1 MHRDGRTDTVYPDFV
16 RGLWVDQY
24 SRSIR
29 SHPLPIDRRRWKWWP
44 LLEHDAY
51 TYVYSRWNT
60 YVWNEIFT
68 SQRLDIDGQ
77 PVWKYI
83 TPRDVIYNFIT
94 ESIYRC
100 SIEGVVDRSIW
111 TVECRL
117 FRIELFLEKRP
128 PIGQRKRL
136 VWKWRI
142 EWSDIAIETEISKI
156 WRYELK
162 GCARYLNGFELN
174 GNNWIANSEG
184 NYNARIIRIGDTSN
198 ISEIL

>member
-1 MHRDGRTDTVYPDFV
+1 MGGPIFAFN
-16 RGLWVDQY
+16 
-24 SRSIR
+24 SKS
-29 SHPLPIDRRRWKWWP
+29 PPIDRRRWKRWP
-44 LLEHDAY
+44 LLEYDTTHTCTVA
-51 TYVYSRWNT
+51 VYIRRKRNI
-60 YVWNEIFT
+60 YEPMGGH
-68 SQRLDIDGQ
+68 IDGQ
-77 PVWKYI
+77 PVWKYF

-94 ESIYRC
+94 GSIYRC

-162 GCARYLNGFELN
+162 GCGRYLNGFELVT
-174 GNNWIANSEG
+174 IES
-184 NYNARIIRIGDTSN
+184 RIRK
-198 ISEIL
+198 EIIMEKLFV

>member
-1 MHRDGRTDTVYPDFV
+1 MGRPIFAFNPKSPSPDWSTSMKV
-16 RGLWVDQY
+16 MATTRTRCLY
-24 SRSIR
+24 IR
-29 SHPLPIDRRRWKWWP
+29 VQSMEYIRMERNIYEPTAGH
-44 LLEHDAY
+44 
-51 TYVYSRWNT
+51 
-60 YVWNEIFT
+60 
-68 SQRLDIDGQ
+68 IDGQ
-77 PVWKYI
+77 PVWKYF

>member
-24 SRSIR
+24 SRSTR
-29 SHPLPIDRRRWKWWP
+29 SHPRLIDVDERDGHYSNTILHIHVQSVYIRRERNIYEP
-44 LLEHDAY
+44 MGGH
-51 TYVYSRWNT
+51 
-60 YVWNEIFT
+60 
-68 SQRLDIDGQ
+68 IDGQ
-77 PVWKYI
+77 PVWKYF

-94 ESIYRC
+94 GSIYRC

-162 GCARYLNGFELN
+162 GCGRYLNGFELVT
-174 GNNWIANSEG
+174 IES
-184 NYNARIIRIGDTSN
+184 RIRK
-198 ISEIL
+198 EIIMEKLFV